1 MVRRCFGDSADITRV
16 EEKQYKRYFE
26 GTEENLG
33 WRRTLTLDEIVTL
46 RKNLQEGLNELL
58 NWVGIGAIDDMK
70 ITDELLGWRG

>member
-1 MVRRCFGDSADITRV
+1 M
-16 EEKQYKRYFE
+16 
-26 GTEENLG
+26 
-33 WRRTLTLDEIVTL
+33 TLDEIVTL